1 MTRLSGSIGHPKKMP
16 AHLSILS
23 SRALLGARVI
33 PVSVEI
39 HLGNGLPQFNMVG
52 LPDTEVRESRERVR
66 VALLANG
73 FEFPQRRI
81 TVNLAPADLPKES
94 GRFDLPIALGI
105 LIASQQLPNSANH
118 LEFAGELALDG
129 QLRPIRGALAMAV
142 ATHREGRTLVLP
154 VVSAQEAALHAEA
167 SVLSAPSLSAVCAHI
182 SGRQR
187 LEHAVPSLKLTEVT
201 HNDEVIPDL
210 SDVRGQLQACQ
221 ALITAAAGG
230 HSLIFHGPPGCGKT
244 LLAERLPGI
253 LPPMSPQEA
262 LASAVNRS
270 LAGLPI
276 DPRKWQLRPFRR
288 PHHTTPALAI
298 TGGGNPIRPGE
309 ISLAHQGVLFLDELP
324 EFSRSSLEALREP
337 LESGEVCISRVA
349 GAEVLP
355 ARFQLLATM
364 NPCPCGR
371 GQDDLKPC
379 RCTEARIQAYRSRV
393 SAPILDRI
401 DLWVPVRKESTK
413 TALLETSP
421 SGEVNSKSVREHVLK
436 AREVQLARQGCENAR
451 LSGRKLLEVASLN
464 VEAEA
469 SWQRIAHSHQLSPRG
484 AHRLLRV
491 ARTLADL
498 DGMPTVGKDHLFI
511 ASQWRAHF

>member
-1 MTRLSGSIGHPKKMP
+1 MP
-16 AHLSILS
+16 ATHLSILF

-39 HLGNGLPQFNMVG
+39 HVGNGLPQFNMVG

-105 LIASQQLPNSANH
+105 LIASQQIPPPVKN

-129 QLRPIRGALAMAV
+129 QLRPIRGGLAMAV
-142 ATHREGRTLVLP
+142 AAHAEGRVLVLP
-154 VVSAQEAALHAEA
+154 SSSAQEARLHLEA
-167 SVLSAPSLSAVCAHI
+167 SIHSAPSLAAVCAHI
-182 SGRQR
+182 MGKQTLSFADAPERK
-187 LEHAVPSLKLTEVT
+187 EE
-201 HNDEVIPDL
+201 HNDDLTLPDL
-210 SDVRGQLQACQ
+210 ADIYGQEQACM
-221 ALITAAAGG
+221 ALIVAAAGG
-230 HSLIFHGPPGCGKT
+230 HSLLFYGPPGCGKT

-253 LPPMSPQEA
+253 LPPMTQEEA
-262 LASAVNRS
+262 LTSAVNRS
-270 LAGLPI
+270 LAGLPLNHQTWKI
-276 DPRKWQLRPFRR
+276 RPFRR

-324 EFSRSSLEALREP
+324 EFSRASLEALREP
-337 LESGEVCISRVA
+337 LESGEVYISRVA

-355 ARFQLLATM
+355 AKFQLLATM

-371 GQDDLKPC
+371 GQDDAKPC
-379 RCTEARIQAYRSRV
+379 RCTEAKIQAYRARV

-401 DLWVPVRKESTK
+401 DLWVPVRKEAILHRADQK
-413 TALLETSP
+413 PPKVALTSQ
-421 SGEVNSKSVREHVLK
+421 K
-436 AREVQLARQGCENAR
+436 AREKVIQSRQIQLNRQGCENAR
-451 LSGRKLLEVASLN
+451 LSARNLMNVASLSSQ
-464 VEAEA
+464 VEAT
-469 SWQRIAHSHQLSPRG
+469 WHHIIQTHRLSPRG
-484 AHRLLRV
+484 AHRLLKV

-498 DGMPTVGKDHLFI
+498 DQIPLIHESHLFM
-511 ASQWRAHF
+511 AAQWRAAF

>member
-1 MTRLSGSIGHPKKMP
+1 MSATQ
-16 AHLSILS
+16 LSIIL

-105 LIASQQLPNSANH
+105 LIASQQIPPSAKN

-142 ATHREGRTLVLP
+142 AAHREGRTLVLP
-154 VVSAQEAALHAEA
+154 SVSAQEAALHPEA
-167 SVLSAPSLSAVCAHI
+167 SILSAPSLASVCEHVL
-182 SGRQR
+182 GKQK
-187 LEHAVPSLKLTEVT
+187 LEAASPSLLIKKPIDGEFL
-201 HNDEVIPDL
+201 PDL
-210 SDVRGQLQACQ
+210 ADVRGQQQAIK
-221 ALITAAAGG
+221 ALIVAAAGG
-230 HSLIFHGPPGCGKT
+230 HSLLFHGPPGCGKT
-244 LLAERLPGI
+244 LLAERLHGL
-253 LPPMSPQEA
+253 LPPMTHQEA
-262 LASAVNRS
+262 IASAVNQS
-270 LAGLPI
+270 LAGLPVHSKSWMI
-276 DPRKWQLRPFRR
+276 RPFRR
-288 PHHTTPALAI
+288 PHHTTPVLAI

-337 LESGEVCISRVA
+337 LESGEVYISRVA

-371 GQDDLKPC
+371 GQDDPKPC
-379 RCTEARIQAYRSRV
+379 RCTEARIQAYRARV

-401 DLWVPVRKESTK
+401 DLWVPVRKESTLPN
-413 TALLETSP
+413 TSHIPLHGAL
-421 SGEVNSKSVREHVLK
+421 NSQI
-436 AREVQLARQGCENAR
+436 ARERVIQAREIQLKRQGCENAR
-451 LSGRKLLEVASLN
+451 LVARKLQEMAALSTNAEVIWN
-464 VEAEA
+464 DIT
-469 SWQRIAHSHQLSPRG
+469 RTHHLSPRG

-498 DGMPTVGKDHLFI
+498 DASPVVQPDHLFI
-511 ASQWRAHF
+511 ASQWRAVF

>member
-1 MTRLSGSIGHPKKMP
+1 MP
-16 AHLSILS
+16 AHLSILL

-66 VALLANG
+66 VALVANG

-105 LIASQQLPNSANH
+105 LIASQQLPPPSRD

-142 ATHREGRTLVLP
+142 AAHKAGRTLVLP
-154 VVSAQEAALHAEA
+154 LLSAQEAALHPEA
-167 SVLSAPSLSAVCAHI
+167 SILAAPSLATVCAHI
-182 SGRQR
+182 SGHQK
-187 LEHAVPSLKLTEVT
+187 LERARPAFSQSDLSMTNTLL
-201 HNDEVIPDL
+201 PDL
-210 SDVRGQLQACQ
+210 GDVRGQMQACH

-230 HSLIFHGPPGCGKT
+230 HSVIFHGPPGCGKT

-253 LPPMSPQEA
+253 LPPMTPQEA

-270 LAGLPI
+270 LGGLPI
-276 DPRKWQLRPFRR
+276 DAKTWQQRPFRR

-309 ISLAHQGVLFLDELP
+309 ISLAHQGILFLDELP

-349 GAEVLP
+349 GAEILP

-371 GQDDLKPC
+371 GQEDPKPC

-401 DLWVPVRKESTK
+401 DLWVAVRKETFLSSHL
-413 TALLETSP
+413 AESD
-421 SGEVNSKSVREHVLK
+421 SVEMDSQSVRERVIS
-436 AREVQLARQGCENAR
+436 ARDCQLARQGCENANLSVRR
-451 LSGRKLLEVASLN
+451 LIEVAALSSPN
-464 VEAEA
+464 Q
-469 SWQRIAHSHQLSPRG
+469 SKWHDIANSYHLSPRG

-498 DGMPTVGKDHLFI
+498 DGVASVSQDHLFV
-511 ASQWRAHF
+511 AAQWRAHF